1 MASKYIYAIG
11 KRKTAT
17 AQIRLFEW
25 NWESKINWKNFQDYV
40 SRPDLFQI
48 LLHPFK
54 LIGWEWKYFF
64 DVSVEGSWESA
75 QIQAIRLGLAKALAM
90 VESSFKKTMRMNSLL
105 TRDSRK
111 VERKKPGLH
120 KARKATQWSKR

>member
-25 NWESKINWKNFQDYV
+25 TWESKINGVKFQEYV
-40 SRPDLFQI
+40 TRPDLFNT

-64 DVSVEGSWESA
+64 DVTVEWSWESA
-75 QIQAIRLGLAKALAM
+75 QVQAIRLWLSKALSA
-90 VESSFKKTMRMNSLL
+90 VETGFKKTMRMNWLL